1 MRGLGLTASPE
12 TLATQIDAVFE
23 VAGAVRRLDGSRM
36 LTTPELFAEFAR
48 RLDFPGYFGHNW
60 SALEDC
66 LANLEWLSAPA
77 YLLVID
83 GAEHVLDEA
92 EPEDLAVFGGV
103 LQRAAQVWSEPV
115 EKGEWWDRPGMDFGV
130 LLHSSTEAGAAAVR
144 SRWEAVGIELS
155 EPAEP
160 DAPADPTEL
169 LDP

>member
-12 TLATQIDAVFE
+12 ALAAQIDAVFE

-36 LTTPELFAEFAR
+36 LTEPELFAEFAR

-60 SALEDC
+60 AALEDC

-92 EPEDLAVFGGV
+92 DPAELAVFGAL
-103 LQRAAQVWSEPV
+103 LQRVAQTWSEPI

-130 LLHSSTEAGAAAVR
+130 LLHSSTETGAEAVR
-144 SRWEAVGIELS
+144 SRWAAVGIELS
-155 EPAEP
+155 A
-160 DAPADPTEL
+160 PTENT
-169 LDP
+169 DSTEDTAPTEP